1 MRKHH
6 TEHYSQGYSY
16 LNLLTIA
23 ALLISASIF
32 AGCSDDD
39 NDNWEKTKLEGRP
52 SRITSSTNG
61 SIYFYYKSDKLIK
74 IKEDKGSTS
83 NFKYNGNELIE
94 VTYSPTDKNV
104 ADGNSITTFSRE
116 GNIISAKSS
125 GEPSFYAYTQEIELG
140 DNGLPAKI
148 SDKSLKEPGPKGKDL
163 IMAAPTYIL
172 YTYDDSGKNLIEKR
186 IYDAKTNQLMTTYN
200 YSYDSKPGIM
210 SKTGL
215 PGWFYIF
222 REDSYNLNFMF
233 LNYTNNLTKLSF
245 KHSSENMNIT
255 TNFAYKYT
263 DNGYPSW
270 LSKHMDGDVEEASY
284 DQAIEY

>member
-6 TEHYSQGYSY
+6 TEHYPQGYSY
-16 LNLLTIA
+16 LNLQTIA

-61 SIYFYYKSDKLIK
+61 SIYFYYQSDKLIK

-116 GNIISAKSS
+116 GNIITAKSS

-148 SDKSLKEPGPKGKDL
+148 SDKSLKEPGPEGKDL

-200 YSYDSKPGIM
+200 YSYDSKYGTI
-210 SKTGL
+210 SKNGL
-215 PGWFYIF
+215 PAWYNIYIENQYTYHF
-222 REDSYNLNFMF
+222 IY
-233 LNYTNNLTKLSF
+233 LNYANNLTKVEF
-245 KHSSENMNIT
+245 INNAENYSVPT
-255 TNFAYKYT
+255 TFSYKYT
-263 DNGYPSW
+263 DNGYPSTVV
-270 LSKHMDGDVEEASY
+270 SNTKDADEGSPSY
-284 DQAIEY
+284 TIEY

>member
-16 LNLLTIA
+16 LNLLTIT

-52 SRITSSTNG
+52 SKITSSTNG
-61 SIYFYYKSDKLIK
+61 SIYFYYQSDKLIK

-116 GNIISAKSS
+116 GNIITAKSS

-148 SDKSLKEPGPKGKDL
+148 SDKSLKEPGPEGKDL

-172 YTYDDSGKNLIEKR
+172 YTYDDSGKNVWKR
-186 IYDAKTNQLMTTYN
+186 NFGQPNTAGSDRPWFHYH
-200 YSYDSKPGIM
+200 DSGNG
-210 SKTGL
+210 S
-215 PGWFYIF
+215 
-222 REDSYNLNFMF
+222 SSF
-233 LNYTNNLTKLSF
+233 L
-245 KHSSENMNIT
+245 
-255 TNFAYKYT
+255 
-263 DNGYPSW
+263 
-270 LSKHMDGDVEEASY
+270 
-284 DQAIEY
+284 QAT